1 MLLKKS
7 VPTFSNSFVSLT
19 LLSTII
25 FILDFLV
32 FYFDLNIDVLLLFL
46 PILVAVVNYNDLD
59 KGKTKLFDFVGFLVL
74 MIAIFCDYITPIKMN
89 IMFSMGMCI
98 LTSLFYIAY
107 IKTQRDISN
116 IVIRSYFH
124 ILFVVLICI
133 TLLKFLH
140 ATEIIPFL
148 SNSSV
153 LVFSFFSILIFYVVL
168 TLLHIFMFNTS
179 MSESDKEVFI
189 SDKEL
194 FAKQYNGIIH
204 IENSLDNN
212 IPDKI
217 VELDTSLASES
228 ALEILNYFDTVDSY
242 LDCDFSL
249 QHLADA
255 LGVNRVKLSEVI
267 NRDLNTN
274 FYALVAQYRIQS
286 AKKLLCDKQNLL
298 IEGVMQ
304 EVGFSSKITFNKYFK
319 SFVGMT
325 PSEFRK
331 KNIVSE
337 IVIS

>member
-25 FILDFLV
+25 FILDFVV
-32 FYFDLNIDVLLLFL
+32 FYFDLNVDVLLLFL
-46 PILVAVVNYNDLD
+46 PVLVAVVNYSDLE
-59 KGKTKLFDFVGFLVL
+59 KGKTRLFDFVGFLVL
-74 MIAIFCDYITPIKMN
+74 MIAIFIDYIAPIKMN
-89 IMFSMGMCI
+89 TMFSIGMFI
-98 LTSLFYIAY
+98 LTLLFYVGY
-107 IKTQRDISN
+107 IKRQYDISN
-116 IVIRSYFH
+116 MIIRNYFH
-124 ILFVVLICI
+124 ILFVVLLCVSS
-133 TLLKFLH
+133 LKFLF
-140 ATEIIPFL
+140 AIGTISFM

-153 LVFSFFSILIFYVVL
+153 LVFLLFSVLLFFVVL
-168 TLLHIFMFNTS
+168 TVLHVFMFNS
-179 MSESDKEVFI
+179 SASKRNKEAF
-189 SDKEL
+189 
-194 FAKQYNGIIH
+194 
-204 IENSLDNN
+204 
-212 IPDKI
+212 IPDKEFFVKQYDEVVHNENRIDNSVSDKI
-217 VELDTSLASES
+217 VGVEDRLASES
-228 ALEILNYFDTVDSY
+228 ALEVLNYLDTVDSY

-325 PSEFRK
+325 PSEFRRQ
-331 KNIVSE
+331 NIVSE